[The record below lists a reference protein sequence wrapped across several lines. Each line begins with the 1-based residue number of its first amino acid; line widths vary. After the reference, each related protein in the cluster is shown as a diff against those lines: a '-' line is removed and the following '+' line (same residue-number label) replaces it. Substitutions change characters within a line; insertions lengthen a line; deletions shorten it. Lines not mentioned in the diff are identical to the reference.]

1 MLPQSARARAIYF
14 LLMSTKPSLD
24 SLIKWAETFESTSRW
39 LKRMNKRKSN
49 GQASV
54 NTLRSYFQPMKL
66 FCEYA
71 GLDPDRLV
79 KERENDLGEKS
90 PLARRK
96 AEDRLD
102 AWFAIL
108 QKENRAPGS
117 NALFYYAVCSFYK
130 ANLMP
135 LVVDVAPKSFPVKR
149 KPTLKKDNLR
159 ALLEEA
165 EKPIHK
171 ALIFCQAQSGL
182 GISDL
187 LQRRVGEVSKQ
198 FEAGAER
205 LHFHLRRIKEE
216 AVEFDSF
223 FGAGSTRMLKAYLED
238 RKVVDQNEC
247 LFPCTSVDSGT
258 RNFDEVLRRLSSK
271 AGLGWYVSSHDL
283 RKFFS
288 NSLKTAHPGDPA
300 FNDSLIEYW
309 MGHSLSRTQGVYTAP
324 PVEDQ
329 LRLYILAEPRLDPY
343 S

>member
-1 MLPQSARARAIYF
+1 MAN
-14 LLMSTKPSLD
+14 KPGLD
-24 SLIKWAETFESTSRW
+24 SLIKWAESFESTSRW
-39 LKRMNKRKSN
+39 LKRLNRRKSS

-66 FCEYA
+66 FCEYV

-79 KERENDLGEKS
+79 KERENDLVEKS
-90 PLARRK
+90 LLARRR

-108 QKENRAPGS
+108 QKEKNRAPSS
-117 NALFYYAVCSFYK
+117 NALSYYAVCSFYK

-135 LVVDVAPKSFPVKR
+135 LVVDVAPRSFPVKR
-149 KPTLKKDNLR
+149 KPTLTKDNLR
-159 ALLEEA
+159 GLLEEA
-165 EKPIHK
+165 EKTIHK

-187 LQRRVGEVSKQ
+187 LERRVGEVSKQ

-223 FGAGSTRMLKAYLED
+223 FGAGSTRILKAYLED
-238 RKVVDQNEC
+238 RKVISQDER
-247 LFPCTSVDSGT
+247 LFPCTSIDSGT
-258 RNFDEVLRRLSSK
+258 KNFDEVLRRLSPR
-271 AGLGWYVSSHDL
+271 AGLEWCVSSHDL

-309 MGHSLSRTQGVYTAP
+309 MGHSLPRTQGAYTAP
-324 PVEDQ
+324 AVEDQ

-343 S
+343 SLQ

>member
-1 MLPQSARARAIYF
+1 MSA
-14 LLMSTKPSLD
+14 KPSLD
-24 SLIKWAETFESTSRW
+24 SLINWAESFESTSRW
-39 LKRMNKRKSN
+39 LKRMNKRKSS
-49 GQASV
+49 GQASM
-54 NTLRSYFQPMKL
+54 NTLKSYFRPMKL

-71 GLDPDRLV
+71 GMNPDQLV
-79 KERENDLGEKS
+79 NERENDLTEKS
-90 PLARRK
+90 LLARRK

-117 NALFYYAVCSFYK
+117 NALSYYAVCSFYK

-135 LVVDVAPKSFPVKR
+135 LVVDVAPRSFPVKH
-149 KPTLKKDNLR
+149 KPTLKKDDLR
-159 ALLEEA
+159 GLLEEA

-187 LQRRVGEVSKQ
+187 LERRVGEVSKQ

-223 FGAGSTRMLKAYLED
+223 FGAGSTHMLKAYLED
-238 RKVVDQNEC
+238 RKNVALDEC

-258 RNFDEVLRRLSSK
+258 KNFDEVLRRLSSK
-271 AGLGWYVSSHDL
+271 ARLDWNVSSHDL

-288 NSLKTAHPGDPA
+288 NSLKTAHPGDLA

-309 MGHSLSRTQGVYTAP
+309 MGHSLPRTQGAYTAP

-329 LRLYILAEPRLDPY
+329 LRLYVLAEPRLDPY
-343 S
+343 SSK